1 MNYLLDVNVLV
12 AWGWSDHV
20 DHLRVVTWIRSIL
33 GKRSHRI
40 MTSAIPELGFVRVSV
55 QRGGGRVRL
64 EDGMATLDSMVKSL
78 GSRHRFLPDDLSST
92 LPFPSW
98 CEGASRS
105 TDAHLLRLAERNGLR
120 LATLDGAIP
129 GAFLI
134 PPLVSRR

>member
-20 DHLRVVTWIRSIL
+20 DHLRTVTWLRAIL
-33 GKRSHRI
+33 GKRSDRI
-40 MTSAIPELGFVRVSV
+40 LTSAIPELGFVRVSV
-55 QRGGGRVRL
+55 QRGDGRVRL
-64 EDGMATLDSMVKSL
+64 EDAVATLESMVKTL

-92 LPFPSW
+92 LPFPTW

-105 TDAHLLRLAERNGLR
+105 TDAHLLRLAERNGLL

-134 PPLVSRR
+134 PPLVSKR